1 MVDDTKVPEAEGRIR
16 LRPPK
21 RQQDPLRTPL
31 NEILGSE
38 GAVRVLRVLAE
49 ARQPMG
55 RTRVARRAL
64 LNASGVRRTLDGLA
78 EAGIVEI
85 IGSGR
90 NRSVRLRQRH
100 PLAGPLRSLF
110 QAEQKSFERIVDA
123 AREALAEEELPVTA
137 VWIESPS
144 VRSPGIVDIGVLA
157 VPSVLETAVASVDR
171 YFQMLEEE
179 QALHFVVHGYTD
191 ADRSAPGDQR
201 ERLERITLLY
211 GWVPFEWRAEE
222 GGPIATHRQA
232 DQVALRVAEAI
243 SEMLPTDPS
252 LVDRALEWID
262 GRLATASEREAHEL
276 REWRRIL
283 SRLSVPQIQAFLTE
297 ESEHA
302 DRARQSLPFVGALS
316 RTERAELLKDASR

>member
-1 MVDDTKVPEAEGRIR
+1 M
-16 LRPPK
+16 
-21 RQQDPLRTPL
+21 
-31 NEILGSE
+31 
-38 GAVRVLRVLAE
+38 LRVLAE

-78 EAGIVEI
+78 EAGIVAI

-157 VPSVLETAVASVDR
+157 APSVLETAVASVDR

-297 ESEHA
+297 ESERA
-302 DRARQSLPFVGALS
+302 DRLRQSLPFVGALS